1 MRIAVLLTLLASVG
15 AGAEPEPHGIERL
28 SWLQGCW
35 ESTAAGRTVEE
46 IWSGARGGSML
57 GMSRTVQRG
66 ELTSYEL
73 VVVRE
78 RGGDLVYIAHP
89 SGQPSAEF
97 LSTAVSDNSVVF
109 GNPKHDFP
117 QRIGYER
124 KGAQLHAWIEGTQ
137 DGRTRRIDYPYHR
150 AACRGD

>member
-15 AGAEPEPHGIERL
+15 AGAKPEPQGIQRL

-46 IWSGARGGSML
+46 IWSGPRGGSM
-57 GMSRTVQRG
+57 
-66 ELTSYEL
+66 
-73 VVVRE
+73 
-78 RGGDLVYIAHP
+78 LVYIAHP